1 MIMSL
6 KQREIKIKPRIKL
19 NHNIY
24 ATYAVAK
31 SLKKKHSGLKGIQTL
46 DLCDSGAVLY
56 QLS

>member
-1 MIMSL
+1 M
-6 KQREIKIKPRIKL
+6 

-31 SLKKKHSGLKGIQTL
+31 SLKKKHSGLKEIRTL

-56 QLS
+56 QLSYKQTNWEQVVEELIR